1 MTVLIGRLLVLRL
14 GELLRLLL
22 GKLLLLLLD
31 GLLLLF
37 LGRLSERA
45 IEQPISYKTLPIDGL
60 VGYRETNRIPQGHP
74 LHAQCFRQIPPVLW
88 ASGGL
93 EIVSS

>member
-1 MTVLIGRLLVLRL
+1 MDIYGYPLNPWITKDIHGYQW
-14 GELLRLLL
+14 
-22 GKLLLLLLD
+22 KLLLFLD

-74 LHAQCFRQIPPVLW
+74 LHAQCFRQIPPVL
-88 ASGGL
+88 
-93 EIVSS
+93 